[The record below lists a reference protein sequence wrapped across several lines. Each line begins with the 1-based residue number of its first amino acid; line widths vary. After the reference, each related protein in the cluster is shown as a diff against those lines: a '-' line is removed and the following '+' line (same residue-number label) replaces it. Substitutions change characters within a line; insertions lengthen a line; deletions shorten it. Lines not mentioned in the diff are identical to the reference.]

1 MRLAQIANAPD
12 APPVDELL
20 EMRDERL
27 TRRRFL
33 QASAAALAVAGAHGI
48 AGPLAPLF
56 GAETRPGLRVA
67 IVGGG
72 VAGLNAAY
80 RLRKAGVRAT
90 VYEASTRSGGRM
102 FSRRDAIGPGL
113 VTEFGGEFI
122 NTDHEEIM
130 GLVKE
135 FNLPLMDMKAPD
147 EAKLKDTHFFGGRH
161 RTEAEII
168 EAFRPI
174 ARRIAADADN
184 LEDVIDY
191 RNPGGASA
199 LDRIPLAA
207 YLRRIGATGWVGQL
221 LDVAYVVEFGLDA
234 GEQSALN
241 FIDMIGTDLSR
252 GFEIVGDSDERYKV
266 RGGNQRIV
274 DALAQRLDGQIML
287 GHRLTSLRSNG
298 RGFAAG
304 FDRRGT
310 GPVDVNADIVILAL
324 PFTLLREVDMRVELP
339 AFKRRA
345 IRDLGYGTNAKL
357 MYGLLERP
365 WRARGYSGTAYSD
378 APFQLCWDNS
388 RAQGAVVGGVTLYSG
403 GRPGLTVGQGELD
416 AQTARLFPGLE
427 RVFPG
432 IGAARSEK
440 GARWHWPTYPFTKA
454 SYACYKPGQWT
465 TIRGAEAAPV
475 GNLLFAGEHCSLDYQ
490 GFMNGGAET
499 GRLAADAVLRRAG
512 VRS

>member
-1 MRLAQIANAPD
+1 MRLARLANAPG
-12 APPVDELL
+12 APPTDELI

-33 QASAAALAVAGAHGI
+33 QASAAVAAAVGARSI
-48 AGPLAPLF
+48 AGPLSPLF
-56 GAETRPGLRVA
+56 GAEMRANARVA

-80 RLRKAGVRAT
+80 RLRKAGIRAT

-122 NTDHEEIM
+122 NTDHEDIM

-135 FNLPLMDMKAPD
+135 FNLPLMDMKSAD
-147 EAKLKDTHFFGGRH
+147 ESKFKDTYFFGGRR
-161 RTEAEII
+161 RTEAEVI

-174 ARRIAADADN
+174 ARRIAADADKI
-184 LEDVIDY
+184 EDDIGY
-191 RNPGGASA
+191 RNPGGGVA
-199 LDRIPLAA
+199 LDRMSLAD
-207 YLRRIGATGWVGQL
+207 YLRRVGATGWIGQL
-221 LDVAYVVEFGLDA
+221 LDVAYVVEFGLDSA
-234 GEQSALN
+234 EQSALN
-241 FIDMIGTDLSR
+241 FITLIGTDVSG

-274 DALAQRLDGQIML
+274 DALAHRLDGQIML
-287 GHRLTSLRSNG
+287 GHRLTSVRPNG
-298 RGFAAG
+298 RGFTVS

-310 GPVDVNADIVILAL
+310 SAADVNADIVILAL

-345 IRDLGYGTNAKL
+345 IRELGYGTNAKL

-365 WRARGYSGTAYSD
+365 WRARGLSGTAYTD

-388 RAQGAVVGGVTLYSG
+388 RAQGAAVGGITLYSG
-403 GRPGLTVGQGELD
+403 GKPGLTVGQGELD
-416 AQTARLFPGLE
+416 AQTARLFPGVE

-432 IGAARSEK
+432 VSAARSEK

-465 TIRGAEAAPV
+465 GIRGAEAAPV

-499 GRLAADAVLRRAG
+499 GRLAAEAVVQRLG
-512 VRS
+512 VRR